1 VQQGDSSQDTNRL
14 RQAKL
19 VDAFLAAA
27 RAGDFAALLAVL
39 DPDVVLRADETAV
52 QFGQPQETRG
62 TEGVLEFS
70 RRAGGAKPALVDGAA
85 AGVWMTAGQP
95 RVVYSF
101 TVDDDKITAID
112 LIGDPVRLR
121 EFDLTILDD

>member
-1 VQQGDSSQDTNRL
+1 MQQGDSSQDTNRL

-62 TEGVLEFS
+62 TEGVLTTEPLG
-70 RRAGGAKPALVDGAA
+70 RPGAARAGRPPASLLCSRWSEIQGAA
-85 AGVWMTAGQP
+85 
-95 RVVYSF
+95 RS
-101 TVDDDKITAID
+101 
-112 LIGDPVRLR
+112 
-121 EFDLTILDD
+121 